1 MAEKKVRKRVAAKTD
16 ASGSKAAHTKVD
28 ARPNLNLLEMLVL
41 ALLQSGVTAPY
52 DLVSHARLSVG
63 NTGPVLKRLE
73 EAGLLSQTS
82 GPRRRTDFALT
93 PKGEEEFKR
102 SLEAGRADYWGLGG
116 PSTYDSASRA
126 IYLLWSYYG
135 PDEAAKCV
143 EFAIAELRRQAQA
156 RRREAEEM
164 KESLAQTTLVQVLAV
179 RRTLGATLYW
189 FIKSTMD
196 AALFDL
202 QIESLRSISNALPG
216 LPESLRLVQ
225 FDSGS
230 SLT

>member
-1 MAEKKVRKRVAAKTD
+1 MAEKKLPKRVVTKPGT
-16 ASGSKAAHTKVD
+16 SRSKPSRTKAPTAVD

-82 GPRRRTDFALT
+82 GPRRRTDFTLT
-93 PKGEEEFKR
+93 PKGEDEFKR

-143 EFAIAELRRQAQA
+143 EFAIAELRRQAQG

-164 KESLAQTTLVQVLAV
+164 NESLTQI
-179 RRTLGATLYW
+179 TLGSPPPGKGAQA
-189 FIKSTMD
+189 F
-196 AALFDL
+196 
-202 QIESLRSISNALPG
+202 RSVLCCIPG
-216 LPESLRLVQ
+216 TRPACASDR
-225 FDSGS
+225 GAC
-230 SLT
+230 